1 MVIDR
6 RLKVADMTAQGM
18 KPEEIKEE
26 LGYSS
31 TASVYKAQAHP
42 AVAEQIAWHR
52 DNLFE
57 QSRID
62 RVDLLRDLYESI
74 TCPTGPIFLTLR
86 GEGEL
91 LLASNLDKLDDVQSR
106 LIQQIEIEPTTV
118 IDESVV
124 DGEAVALK
132 RTVSVV
138 KKIRFHSP
146 DAARKILS
154 KAAGFEDGLPVKGE
168 GEGGGP
174 FRGMTIVPPIEMV
187 EVESSETR
195 PPGNPI

>member
-1 MVIDR
+1 MEIRER
-6 RLKVADMTAQGM
+6 RVQVADLVSQGV
-18 KPEEIKEE
+18 KPDEIAKQ
-26 LGYSS
+26 LGYKD
-31 TASVYKAQAHP
+31 AKSVYQAVASP
-42 AVAEQIAWHR
+42 AVKEQIAWHR

-57 QSRID
+57 KSRID
-62 RVDLLRDLYESI
+62 RVKLLRDLYESV

-118 IDESVV
+118 LV
-124 DGEAVALK
+124 DGDK
-132 RTVSVV
+132 QTVSVV

-187 EVESSETR
+187 EVTPSEEG
-195 PPGNPI
+195 PPENRL

>member
-1 MVIDR
+1 MIDR

-31 TASVYKAQAHP
+31 TQSVYKAQAHP

-57 QSRID
+57 KSRID
-62 RVDLLRDLYESI
+62 RVRLLRDLYESV

-106 LIQQIEIEPTTV
+106 LIQQIEIEPSTV
-118 IDESVV
+118 FV
-124 DGEAVALK
+124 DGEK
-132 RTVSVV
+132 QTVSVV

-154 KAAGFEDGLPVKGE
+154 KAAGFEDGLPTKGE

-174 FRGMTIVPPIEMV
+174 FRGMTIVPPIEMI
-187 EVESSETR
+187 EVKPSEEG
-195 PPGNPI
+195 PPENRL